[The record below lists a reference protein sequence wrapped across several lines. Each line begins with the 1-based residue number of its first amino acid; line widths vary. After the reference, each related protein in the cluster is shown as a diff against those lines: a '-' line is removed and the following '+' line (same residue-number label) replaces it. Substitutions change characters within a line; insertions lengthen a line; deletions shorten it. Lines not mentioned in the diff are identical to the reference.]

1 LQVQLQSLFIVI
13 DNLHRLSCSSKH
25 LSYSRR
31 RPSEQDYI
39 CDKYAA
45 RIYPCTGT
53 QSILVASRQFVRV
66 QHKLGN
72 NISAISRAR
81 NYFF

>member
-1 LQVQLQSLFIVI
+1 MQNKFAIASSIAVVYCHWLDS
-13 DNLHRLSCSSKH
+13 LHRLNCSSKH

-31 RPSEQDYI
+31 RSSEQDYI

-53 QSILVASRQFVRV
+53 QSILVANLCACSTSSATTFRQ
-66 QHKLGN
+66 
-72 NISAISRAR
+72 
-81 NYFF
+81 